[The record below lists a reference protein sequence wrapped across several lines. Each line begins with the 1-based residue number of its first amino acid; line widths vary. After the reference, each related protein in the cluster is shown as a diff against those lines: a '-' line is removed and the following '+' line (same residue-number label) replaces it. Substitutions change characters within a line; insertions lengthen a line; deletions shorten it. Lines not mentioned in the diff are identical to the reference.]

1 MVYMLYEH
9 ILQAFLWLVNKKI
22 AKGML
27 YLVFGRM
34 RGAGLSWGWGWDNA
48 WGWGIAGKSS
58 AEG

>member
-22 AKGML
+22 AKGVL

-34 RGAGLSWGWGWDNA
+34 GVCWVELGVGLG
-48 WGWGIAGKSS
+48 
-58 AEG
+58 